1 MLAFNSLRTVEAVE
15 DGGHLGGE
23 ERTEA
28 GLENVVERN
37 GVIVFDIDAQDDP
50 EQS

>member
-1 MLAFNSLRTVEAVE
+1 MMFCKKLSLLRNNPP
-15 DGGHLGGE
+15 HLGGE
-23 ERTEA
+23 VRRMA
-28 GLENVVERN
+28 GLEHVVERN